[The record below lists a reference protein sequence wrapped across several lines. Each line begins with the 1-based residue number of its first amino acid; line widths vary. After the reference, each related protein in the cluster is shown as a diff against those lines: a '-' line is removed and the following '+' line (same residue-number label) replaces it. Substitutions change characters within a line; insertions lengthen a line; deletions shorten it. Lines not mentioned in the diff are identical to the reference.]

1 MVVEKV
7 VKRGEAMIFAQVVEN
22 VAKINVQ
29 SMSLL
34 AYALCYT
41 LIIE

>member
-7 VKRGEAMIFAQVVEN
+7 VKRGEALIFSQVVEN
-22 VAKINVQ
+22 AAKINVQ

-34 AYALCYT
+34 QYAACYN
-41 LIIE
+41 